1 MKCITLFKR
10 AIFLKIAFLACILIS
25 LSLTG
30 PRPVNAAQRQSCF
43 NENLCFITIE
53 NNKTAKL
60 LVRNDF
66 NIPIRVSIN
75 MKGHNVRP
83 LKVLNNMPL
92 RPGETNEAFFIKAKP
107 GKTWRYTWTSELH
120 PGLKEVIH
128 DSDILYNLPYSP
140 DSTYPISQGPNGSF
154 SHYGANTNAID
165 WAMPVGTRI
174 LAAREG
180 TVIGYRENSNRGGPS
195 DEYKSEQNYIWIQ
208 HSDGTVGQY
217 LHLKKNGVTVEIG
230 DFVKRGQLIGLSG
243 NTGYST
249 AAHLHFH
256 VSGSQEEGDAFRTFP
271 IHFKNRHLP

>member
-1 MKCITLFKR
+1 MFITLFKR
-10 AIFLKIAFLACILIS
+10 AIFLKIALLASI

-30 PRPVNAAQRQSCF
+30 PRSVNAAERQSCF

-66 NIPIRVSIN
+66 NIPIRVSVN
-75 MKGHNVRP
+75 MKGRNVRP
-83 LKVLNNMPL
+83 LEALNNIPL
-92 RPGETNEAFFIKAKP
+92 QPGETKEAFFIKAKP

-120 PGLKEVIH
+120 PGLEEVNH
-128 DSDILYNLPYSP
+128 NSNILYDLPYSS
-140 DSTYPISQGPNGSF
+140 DITYPISQGPNGSF

-165 WAMPVGTRI
+165 WAMPIGTEI

-180 TVIGYRENSNRGGPS
+180 TVIGYRENSSHGGPS

-208 HSDGTVGQY
+208 HSDRTVGQY
-217 LHLKKNGVTVEIG
+217 LHLKKNGVTVEFG
-230 DFVKRGQLIGLSG
+230 DLVKRGQPIGLSG

-249 AAHLHFH
+249 APHLHFH
-256 VSGSQEEGDAFRTFP
+256 VSGSQEQGDAFRTFP
-271 IHFKNRHLP
+271 IRFKNRNLP